1 MSIPYRTRRTLRR
14 LCIAVLV
21 LMIVAALGGLC
32 WLLWL
37 NRYIVYTK
45 DGAVLDFNQSLQYPD
60 GVVPQ
65 EPEPGETVVV
75 LDKEEVAGENVHKEL
90 VRFSGYYVVLSEIR
104 ENFDAVKQQLDAL
117 PNGSTILLDIKSVQ
131 SYFYY
136 STAVGLQATN
146 FDATQM
152 DELITEL
159 KSKGHYLI
167 ARIPAFQEYQ
177 YILEDERT
185 RVPYSLLKLNKNGSW
200 MDKSNPKEPCYWMN
214 PVSDGTLTYLIQII
228 TEIRSLGFHEVV
240 LNDFR
245 FPDSDQY
252 IFEGEKMQALTDTA
266 STLVKTCATD
276 VFAVSFTRSAA
287 DLTLP
292 EGRTRLYIT
301 GAAAADAATIAG
313 KTGFTDASIHVVFL
327 TDLNDT
333 RFDEFCVLRPLSSA
347 H

>member
-1 MSIPYRTRRTLRR
+1 MSIPYRTRRALRR
-14 LCIAVLV
+14 LCVVVLV
-21 LMIVAALGGLC
+21 LVIIATLLGLC

-37 NRYIVYTK
+37 NRYVVYTK
-45 DGAVLDFNQSLQYPD
+45 DGAVLDFNQSMQYPE

-65 EPEPGETVVV
+65 EPEPAATVEI
-75 LDKEEVAGENVHKEL
+75 LYKDGSTGENASTEL
-90 VRFSGYYVVLSEIR
+90 VRFTGYYVELSELTS
-104 ENFDAVKQQLDAL
+104 NFDAVKQQLDAL
-117 PNGSTILLDIKSVQ
+117 PNGSTILLDIKSIK

-136 STAVGLQATN
+136 STSLGLQATD
-146 FDATQM
+146 FDVTQM

-159 KSKGHYLI
+159 KANGHYLI

-177 YILEDERT
+177 YILDDERT
-185 RVPYSLLKLNKNGSW
+185 RVPYSLMKLNKNGSW
-200 MDKSNPKEPCYWMN
+200 MDKSAGCYWMD
-214 PVSDGTLTYLIQII
+214 PASDGTMTYLIQII
-228 TEIRSLGFHEVV
+228 TEIRSLGFNEVV

-245 FPDSDQY
+245 FPNSDQY
-252 IFEGEKMQALTDTA
+252 IFEGDKAQTLNNTA

-276 VFAVSFTRSAA
+276 SFAVSFTRSAA

-301 GAAAADAATIAG
+301 GAAAADAASIASQA
-313 KTGFTDASIHVVFL
+313 GFDDPSLHVVFL